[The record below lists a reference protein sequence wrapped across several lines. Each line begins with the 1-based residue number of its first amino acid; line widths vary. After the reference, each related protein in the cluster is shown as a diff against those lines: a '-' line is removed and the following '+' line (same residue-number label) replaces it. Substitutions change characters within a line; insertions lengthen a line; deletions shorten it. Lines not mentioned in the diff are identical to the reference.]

1 MVYRILKISGEK
13 RTWYS
18 CWYTHIRHQCG
29 ITLDIQSVMEYE
41 KISKETSKNID
52 DPAKIKAM
60 LEVLIKRIE
69 QLEKEKYEG
78 KLILGKKLRLK
89 WGVISW
95 EEKGSLVFQNL
106 RRGGKDLN
114 VNFFLEDQTP
124 IEIYD
129 ELVDKHYSI

>member
-1 MVYRILKISGEK
+1 MVYRILKISREK

-89 WGVISW
+89 WGSHKLGRKRESGFSKF
-95 EEKGSLVFQNL
+95 EERRKGF
-106 RRGGKDLN
+106 KCKF
-114 VNFFLEDQTP
+114 FFLKTRP
-124 IEIYD
+124 P
-129 ELVDKHYSI
+129 

>member
-1 MVYRILKISGEK
+1 MF
-13 RTWYS
+13 
-18 CWYTHIRHQCG
+18 
-29 ITLDIQSVMEYE
+29 
-41 KISKETSKNID
+41 
-52 DPAKIKAM
+52 
-60 LEVLIKRIE
+60 
-69 QLEKEKYEG
+69 
-78 KLILGKKLRLK
+78 GKKLRLK
-89 WGVISW
+89 WGVMSW